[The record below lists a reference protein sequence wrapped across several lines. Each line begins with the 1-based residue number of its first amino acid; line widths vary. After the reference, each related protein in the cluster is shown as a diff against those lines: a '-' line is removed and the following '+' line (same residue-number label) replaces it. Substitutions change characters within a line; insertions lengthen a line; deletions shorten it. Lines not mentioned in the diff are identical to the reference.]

1 MSVLIVSLASI
12 AAMMNRGEHSV
23 SIAGAI
29 LPNRKV
35 LGSDK
40 GHQELFEDVIK
51 GADARTNRKL
61 VGIELFDEIAP
72 FIGREPYGI
81 RVVEDEE
88 AREILSKAGIT
99 YV

>member
-1 MSVLIVSLASI
+1 MSVSIVSLADI
-12 AAMMNRGEHSV
+12 AALMYRGEHGG

-35 LGSDK
+35 LGSDD
-40 GHQELFEDVIK
+40 GHQELFEEAIER
-51 GADARTNRKL
+51 ADDRAGKQL
-61 VGIELFDEIAP
+61 VGEELFDGIIP

-88 AREILSKAGIT
+88 AREILSEAGIT
-99 YV
+99 

>member
-35 LGSDK
+35 LGSDN
-40 GHQELFEDVIK
+40 GHQELFEESIER
-51 GADARTNRKL
+51 ADSNAGKKL
-61 VGIELFDEIAP
+61 VGQELFDAVVP

-81 RVVEDEE
+81 RVVEDKE
-88 AREILSKAGIT
+88 AREILSEAGIT
-99 YV
+99 

>member
-35 LGSDK
+35 LGSDD
-40 GHQELFEDVIK
+40 GHQELFEEAIER
-51 GADARTNRKL
+51 ADDRAGKQL
-61 VGIELFDEIAP
+61 VGEELFDEIVP

-88 AREILSKAGIT
+88 AREILSEAGIT
-99 YV
+99 

>member
-1 MSVLIVSLASI
+1 MSVLIVSLADI
-12 AAMMNRGEHSV
+12 AALMYRGEHGG

-35 LGSDK
+35 LGSDD
-40 GHQELFEDVIK
+40 GHQELFEEAIERAEDRAGK
-51 GADARTNRKL
+51 QL
-61 VGIELFDEIAP
+61 VGTELFDAVAP

-88 AREILSKAGIT
+88 AREILSEAGIT
-99 YV
+99 

>member
-35 LGSDK
+35 LGSDN
-40 GHQELFEDVIK
+40 GHQELFEEAIER
-51 GADARTNRKL
+51 ADDRAGKQL
-61 VGIELFDEIAP
+61 VGTELFDAVVP

-88 AREILSKAGIT
+88 AREILSEAGIT
-99 YV
+99 

>member
-29 LPNRKV
+29 LPNGKV

-51 GADARTNRKL
+51 GAGARAGKQL
-61 VGIELFDEIAP
+61 VGEELFDEIVP

-88 AREILSKAGIT
+88 AREILSEAGIT
-99 YV
+99 

>member
-12 AAMMNRGEHSV
+12 AVMMNRGEHSV

-40 GHQELFEDVIK
+40 GHQEQLDY
-51 GADARTNRKL
+51 N
-61 VGIELFDEIAP
+61 
-72 FIGREPYGI
+72 
-81 RVVEDEE
+81 
-88 AREILSKAGIT
+88 
-99 YV
+99 